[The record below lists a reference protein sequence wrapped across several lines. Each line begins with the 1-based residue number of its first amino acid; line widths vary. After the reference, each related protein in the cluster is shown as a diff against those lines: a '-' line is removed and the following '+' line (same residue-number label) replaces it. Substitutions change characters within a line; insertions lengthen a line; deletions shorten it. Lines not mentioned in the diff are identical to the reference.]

1 MKKYKT
7 EDNID
12 FFNELYKSLDEK
24 EDTLKTEADDD
35 KCLITNQQLTDK
47 FVKLNCGHKFN
58 YIPLFND
65 VKNHKIKFNSL
76 EGNGSVLKENEIRCP
91 YCRKKQ
97 SSVLPYYEE
106 LLLEKINGV
115 NHYDASN
122 SNVGCFLS
130 QNGCQFTYKY
140 KFSDG
145 TTKDYGCPLKHIYN
159 SEDGKQYCYQHNEII
174 KKLLIK
180 KQAQKIKDDAKKA
193 TLEALNKAKEEK
205 QKAKEEKEKAKE
217 EKEKAK
223 EEKEKIK
230 EEIKKITEE
239 KHNIKEE
246 IKKTKEDKKKTN
258 ELKKA
263 KSQSKTQLITHM
275 LNLENEEN
283 TIIEQPTIKMCGE
296 LLKTGKQCSKNI
308 YLENVCKRH
317 YNLKNKENKDVV
329 ENKDVTEN

>member
-122 SNVGCFLS
+122 SNVGCFFS

-145 TTKDYGCPLKHIYN
+145 TTKDYGCSLKHIYN

-180 KQAQKIKDDAKKA
+180 KQNQKIKDDAKKA

-205 QKAKEEKEKAKE
+205 QKIKEEKQ
-217 EKEKAK
+217 
-223 EEKEKIK
+223 KIK
-230 EEIKKITEE
+230 EEIKKIKEELKKVTEE

-246 IKKTKEDKKKTN
+246 IKKTKE
-258 ELKKA
+258 LKKA
-263 KSQSKTQLITHM
+263 KSQSKTQLITNM

-283 TIIEQPTIKMCGE
+283 TIIEQPTIQTCCE

-317 YNLKNKENKDVV
+317 YNLKNKENKDV
-329 ENKDVTEN
+329 TEK

>member
-140 KFSDG
+140 KYSDG
-145 TTKDYGCPLKHIYN
+145 TTKDYGCPLNHIYN
-159 SEDGKQYCYQHNEII
+159 SEDGKQYCYHHH
-174 KKLLIK
+174 
-180 KQAQKIKDDAKKA
+180 DF
-193 TLEALNKAKEEK
+193 
-205 QKAKEEKEKAKE
+205 
-217 EKEKAK
+217 
-223 EEKEKIK
+223 
-230 EEIKKITEE
+230 
-239 KHNIKEE
+239 
-246 IKKTKEDKKKTN
+246 
-258 ELKKA
+258 
-263 KSQSKTQLITHM
+263 
-275 LNLENEEN
+275 
-283 TIIEQPTIKMCGE
+283 
-296 LLKTGKQCSKNI
+296 
-308 YLENVCKRH
+308 
-317 YNLKNKENKDVV
+317 
-329 ENKDVTEN
+329 